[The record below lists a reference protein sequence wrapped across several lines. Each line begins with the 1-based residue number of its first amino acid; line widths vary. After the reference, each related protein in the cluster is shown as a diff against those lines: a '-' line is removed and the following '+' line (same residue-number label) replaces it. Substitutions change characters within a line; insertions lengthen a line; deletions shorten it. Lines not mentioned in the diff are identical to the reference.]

1 MRQYA
6 PGVGAGIFLER
17 AVTRKA
23 TGACATGWQHM
34 LLARLLLPL
43 PLVVLLSALT
53 DGCCLA
59 DQWPS
64 AAALP
69 PAELTE
75 RAMQDLAAQ
84 QDTIPAGLS
93 QPASVA

>member
-34 LLARLLLPL
+34 QLQLACPLPGLPL
-43 PLVVLLSALT
+43 P
-53 DGCCLA
+53 
-59 DQWPS
+59 Q
-64 AAALP
+64 
-69 PAELTE
+69 
-75 RAMQDLAAQ
+75 
-84 QDTIPAGLS
+84 
-93 QPASVA
+93 